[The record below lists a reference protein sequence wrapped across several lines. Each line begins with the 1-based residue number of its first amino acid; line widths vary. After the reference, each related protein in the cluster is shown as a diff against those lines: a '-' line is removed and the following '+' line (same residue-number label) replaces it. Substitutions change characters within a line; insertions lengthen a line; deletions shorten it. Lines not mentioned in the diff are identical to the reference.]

1 MKSNNQ
7 LIFTRVWNLLRPDKT
22 EIRNS
27 YVFAVFSGVLSLG
40 LPLGIQMIINFIQL
54 GQLSA
59 SWFLLVGLVVTA
71 IGLSGLMN
79 ILQLKITEN
88 LQQRIFTRSAIEFA
102 YRLPKFKVE
111 KLRQF
116 YNPELSSRFFDT
128 LTIQKAISKLLI
140 DFMAASLQI
149 IFGLGLLAFYHSFFI
164 FFGFTLLV
172 LLFILI
178 RFTSKAGYETSLKE
192 SSYKYKIANW
202 LSEINS
208 ARTSFKT
215 NQSDEQLSKT
225 DAIVNDYLDARKK
238 HFKVLVQ
245 QYQYLVIFKILI
257 ALCLLIVGGILVV
270 NQQMNIGQFV
280 AAEIIIVLVLS
291 SVEKIIL
298 NLDLV
303 YDVLTAIEK
312 IGQVTDIPLESD
324 SSLNELPHSN
334 TGVKLTMKELNFNT
348 DEFLHPLLKNV
359 SLEILQNEKVS
370 IISDSSSSSNALFLL
385 ILGVYEEFSGTV
397 LIDNIPIEN
406 MNKESM
412 RNTIGTLL
420 AQDKI
425 LHATWTENIVFGKND
440 LAFTKVIDL
449 VDQLGMKEFVE
460 SLVNKYDY
468 LINPDSYLIPTE
480 IQKKILIARA
490 IIRTPRLLMLEDPTG
505 GLNEKDQKRVMDTIF
520 SNQNCS
526 IIFATNDSNIHAQSD
541 KIIEIQKGEIVFVG
555 NFESYINYSKS
566 C

>member
-1 MKSNNQ
+1 
-7 LIFTRVWNLLRPDKT
+7 
-22 EIRNS
+22 
-27 YVFAVFSGVLSLG
+27 
-40 LPLGIQMIINFIQL
+40 
-54 GQLSA
+54 
-59 SWFLLVGLVVTA
+59 
-71 IGLSGLMN
+71 
-79 ILQLKITEN
+79 
-88 LQQRIFTRSAIEFA
+88 
-102 YRLPKFKVE
+102 
-111 KLRQF
+111 
-116 YNPELSSRFFDT
+116 
-128 LTIQKAISKLLI
+128 
-140 DFMAASLQI
+140 MAASLQI

-208 ARTSFKT
+208 ARISFKT

-334 TGVKLTMKELNFNT
+334 TGVKLTTKELNFNT
-348 DEFLHPLLKNV
+348 EEFLHPLLKNV

-490 IIRTPRLLMLEDPTG
+490 IIRNPRLLMLEDPTG

-526 IIFATNDSNIHAQSD
+526 IIFATNDSNVHAQSD

-555 NFESYINYSKS
+555 NFESYINYSRS

>member
-334 TGVKLTMKELNFNT
+334 TGVKLTLKELNFNT

>member
-88 LQQRIFTRSAIEFA
+88 LQQRIFTRAAIEFA

-208 ARTSFKT
+208 ARISFKT

-334 TGVKLTMKELNFNT
+334 TGVKLTTKELNFKT
-348 DEFLHPLLKNV
+348 EEFLHPLLKNV

-490 IIRTPRLLMLEDPTG
+490 IIRNPRLLMLEDPTG

-555 NFESYINYSKS
+555 NFESYINYSRS

>member
-88 LQQRIFTRSAIEFA
+88 LQQRIFTRAAIEFA

-208 ARTSFKT
+208 ARISFKT

-334 TGVKLTMKELNFNT
+334 TGVKLTTKELNFKT
-348 DEFLHPLLKNV
+348 EEFLHPLLKNV
-359 SLEILQNEKVS
+359 SVEILQNEKVS

-490 IIRTPRLLMLEDPTG
+490 IIRNPRLLMLEDPTG

>member
-88 LQQRIFTRSAIEFA
+88 LQQRIFTRAAIEFA

-208 ARTSFKT
+208 ARISFKT

-334 TGVKLTMKELNFNT
+334 TGVKLTTKELNFKT
-348 DEFLHPLLKNV
+348 EEFLHPLLKNV